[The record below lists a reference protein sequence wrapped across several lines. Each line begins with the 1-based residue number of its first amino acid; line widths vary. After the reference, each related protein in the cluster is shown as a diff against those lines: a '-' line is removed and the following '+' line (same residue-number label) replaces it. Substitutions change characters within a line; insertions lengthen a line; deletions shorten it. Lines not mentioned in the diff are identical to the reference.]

1 MLSLMEN
8 FVASPVMKKEEKDKL
23 RELIPQRIASVKTD
37 IEDLIELT
45 KPIEPDCAIG
55 RVSRMDAI
63 NNKSINDAS
72 LVKKRLQ
79 LEGLIAS
86 LDSLEQDD
94 FGKCLI
100 CGNEIQ
106 MGRILIMP
114 ESRKCMA
121 CASRG

>member
-1 MLSLMEN
+1 MN
-8 FVASPVMKKEEKDKL
+8 KKEKDQL
-23 RELIPQRIASVKTD
+23 RELIPQRIARVRVD
-37 IEDLIELT
+37 IEELIELT

-72 LVKKRLQ
+72 LIKKRLQ

-86 LDSLEQDD
+86 LENLDHND

-100 CGNEIQ
+100 CGNEMQ